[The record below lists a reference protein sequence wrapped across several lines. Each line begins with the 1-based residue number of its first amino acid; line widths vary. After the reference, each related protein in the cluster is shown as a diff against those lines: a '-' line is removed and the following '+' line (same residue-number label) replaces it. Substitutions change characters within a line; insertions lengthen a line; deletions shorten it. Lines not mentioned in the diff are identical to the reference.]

1 MAAKKKETKKSKG
14 PIYGILGLIAVV
26 AIAAVAIIAPKGKD
40 GHEGHD
46 HGAETAAM
54 EQTTEQ
60 AAANDNAAQENAE
73 IAPASN
79 ADSAKNDAPAAADVD
94 LGEGLKVEPGNPVV
108 AKVDGKEI
116 TRVDVYRFIQTMP
129 ANVQQLPAAAV
140 YPMALEQVVNTRL
153 VQNQAD
159 SSEVSASDKYKL
171 ELEMAKQQLA
181 RNLYLEDQVAAKIS
195 DSKLNK
201 AYKEFM
207 KTVPE
212 VKERRARH
220 ILLETEDKAKAVI
233 DQLNKGGDFEG
244 LAKELSTGPTAP
256 KGGDLGYF
264 ADGEMVPEFSK
275 QVFSMKK
282 GEVTSAPVKTQF
294 GYHVIKLEDIRDRP
308 KPTMEQVKPAL
319 EADIRREILTE
330 LLQDWRKNA
339 KIEQFDINGN
349 PLKEGANALG
359 IVPPKTATN

>member
-1 MAAKKKETKKSKG
+1 MAAKQEKQKQGGKG
-14 PIYGILGLIAVV
+14 PIFGIIGLLAVIAIGAVV
-26 AIAAVAIIAPKGKD
+26 YVMTK
-40 GHEGHD
+40 EG
-46 HGAETAAM
+46 GADMQTASAQPA
-54 EQTTEQ
+54 EATAQ
-60 AAANDNAAQENAE
+60 ANAE

-79 ADSAKNDAPAAADVD
+79 AAEEPQAVN
-94 LGEGLKVEPGNPVV
+94 LGEGLQVEPGNPVV
-108 AKVDGKEI
+108 AKVDGKDI

-159 SSEVSASDKYKL
+159 GSQVRESERYKL

-181 RNLYLEDQVAAKIS
+181 RNLYLEEQVAENIS
-195 DSKLNK
+195 DAKLEK
-201 AYKEFM
+201 SFKELL
-207 KTVPE
+207 KTVPD

-233 DQLNKGGDFEG
+233 DQLNAGGNFEE

-264 ADGEMVPEFSK
+264 AEGEMVPEFSK
-275 QVFSMKK
+275 KVFSMKP
-282 GEVTSAPVKTQF
+282 GDVTKEPVKTQF
-294 GYHVIKLEDIRDRP
+294 GYHVIKLEDARDRP
-308 KPTMEQVKPAL
+308 KPTLDQARPAL
-319 EADIRREILTE
+319 QAELRREILTD
-330 LLQDWRKNA
+330 LLKEWRESA
-339 KIEQFDINGN
+339 KIEQFDINGK
-349 PLKEGANALG
+349 PLREGANALG